1 MKTAIKLVLK
11 GILLWFTSLLTMI
24 FITGIDSFVE
34 NSIPFT
40 MLYLLCD
47 ISLIWVCYKTI
58 SEEEFNIISG
68 NNLFN
73 KYF

>member
-1 MKTAIKLVLK
+1 MKTAKLVLK
-11 GILLWFTSLLTMI
+11 GILLWLTTLFTII

-34 NSIPFT
+34 SSIPFT
-40 MLYLLCD
+40 ILYLLYD
-47 ISLIWVCYKTI
+47 ISLIWVCYKII